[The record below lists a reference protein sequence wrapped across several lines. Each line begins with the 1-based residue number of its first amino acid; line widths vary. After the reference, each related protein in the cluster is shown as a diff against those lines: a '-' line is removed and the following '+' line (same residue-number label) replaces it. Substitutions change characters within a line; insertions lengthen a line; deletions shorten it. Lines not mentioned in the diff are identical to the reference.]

1 MCEREIFMI
10 WILAIM
16 IVVLIVF
23 TIKEVFFDGELFFYD
38 YQTLLDNYSDD
49 KQVEDFKKF
58 IPKEILETCS

>member
-23 TIKEVFFDGELFFYD
+23 TIKEVFLDGELFFYD